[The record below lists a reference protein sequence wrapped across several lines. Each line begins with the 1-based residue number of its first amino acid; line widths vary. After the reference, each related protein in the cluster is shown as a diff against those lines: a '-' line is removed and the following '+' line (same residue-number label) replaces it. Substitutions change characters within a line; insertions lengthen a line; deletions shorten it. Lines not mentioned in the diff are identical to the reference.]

1 MTAGT
6 PLAPRT
12 LRMAKEFQ
20 KDYAKLEKS
29 VQDKVRQLPRKFE
42 TPELIGTHVEP
53 VNNAAHPRFRTVRV
67 DRSVRAVV
75 IAPETG
81 NNYTL
86 VKVLPHDDAYTWVQR
101 TRMDISKV
109 DGTIDFWDP
118 TRAPDAEANVL
129 PGLVADLFSTHSDT
143 ELLGIGL
150 SPDIVAF
157 ARSILMSDDLD
168 RAQQWMPPSQ
178 WQVLSD
184 LAAGIPI
191 GSITARVEA
200 AAERHT
206 PVDNGDELDAAIERS
221 VDQFRIIDDED
232 DFNRILD
239 YPFDVWR
246 NYLHPSQV
254 ALVSTDYDGPAQI
267 SGGPGTGKTVVCV
280 HRAKRLAQRND
291 GYVLL
296 TTYNKTLAVQ
306 MERNVD
312 LLVDD
317 ADVRQRIKIR
327 TIDSFARRVFEYR
340 HGRLDDSQFM
350 ARPANFWQKI
360 ANDQG
365 IDFTGTFL
373 HEEHVKV
380 ILAQNITTETDYLA
394 ARRRGRGRALG
405 AAQRR
410 QVWHA
415 AEQFNRTMAE
425 TGKWT
430 FETILHEAA
439 RTLANNVGDDV
450 PGYRYVIVD
459 EAQDLTTDHWRL
471 LRAAVTEQPNAL
483 FISGDNQQA
492 IYRRPTSLRALGI
505 NVVGRSTR
513 LHKNHRV
520 SAEILRWAHDFLNSD
535 EDVTPD
541 LAERDDTS
549 EGEDSESDTASFSG
563 YSPVTRGF
571 DTQEGELAYVVET
584 ISDWVNVMGHPA
596 NEIGV
601 LARSHG
607 LLKELRAALNEHWI
621 FTRELKDTDQNG
633 VAVGTMH
640 SAKGLEFRCAAVVGV
655 SDELMPPAG
664 VITPESDDRATHLS
678 DLEQERKLLFV
689 ACTRA
694 REDLLVTWTGNASR
708 FINPDR

>member
-1 MTAGT
+1 MTGGT
-6 PLAPRT
+6 RLAPRM

-29 VQDKVRQLPRKFE
+29 VQDKVRELPRKFE
-42 TPELIGTHVEP
+42 TPEIIGTHVEP
-53 VNNAAHPRFRTVRV
+53 INNAAHPRFRTVRI

-101 TRMDISKV
+101 TKMDISKI
-109 DGTIDFWDP
+109 DGSIDFWDP
-118 TRAPDAEANVL
+118 TMAPDSTADAL
-129 PGLVADLFSTHSDT
+129 PGVVAGLFSFHSDT

-150 SPDIVAF
+150 SPDIIAF
-157 ARSILMSDDLD
+157 ARSILTLDEVD

-184 LAAGIPI
+184 LAAGTPI
-191 GSITARVEA
+191 DTITARVEA
-200 AAERHT
+200 AAERRA
-206 PVDNGDELDAAIERS
+206 PADDRDELDAAIERN
-221 VDQFRIIDDED
+221 VDQFRVIDDEE

-254 ALVSTDYDGPAQI
+254 ALVNTDYDGPAQI

-317 ADVRQRIKIR
+317 PDVRRRIKIR
-327 TIDSFARRVFEYR
+327 TTDGFARQVFEYR
-340 HGRLDDSQFM
+340 HGKLAEGQFM
-350 ARPANFWQKI
+350 ARPSNFWQKI
-360 ANDQG
+360 ANDQEF
-365 IDFTGTFL
+365 DFTGTFL
-373 HEEHVKV
+373 HDEHVKV

-394 ARRRGRGRALG
+394 ARRRGRGRPMG

-410 QVWHA
+410 QVWRA
-415 AEQFNRTMAE
+415 VEQFNRMMAE

-439 RTLANNVGDDV
+439 RALADDIGDDV

-471 LRAAVTEQPNAL
+471 LRAAMTDQPNAL

-520 SAEILRWAHDFLNSD
+520 SAEILRWAHNFLNSD
-535 EDVTPD
+535 TAITLDSS
-541 LAERDDTS
+541 ERDETS
-549 EGEDSESDTASFSG
+549 EDNTLESDTASFSG

-584 ISDWVNVMGHPA
+584 ITDWVNMMGHPA

-607 LLKELRAALNEHWI
+607 LLKELRATLNEHSI
-621 FTRELKDTDQNG
+621 FTRELKDTDRNG

-640 SAKGLEFRCAAVVGV
+640 SAKGLEFRCVAVVGV

-664 VITPESDDRATHLS
+664 VITPENDDRATHLS

-694 REDLLVTWTGNASR
+694 REDLLVTWTGKESR